1 MLTLN
6 CFLVSQFMQCWAL
19 EILILAF
26 ALLLTCG
33 ADENLFLPVIRCP
46 AELGSLAESSFYTGL
61 NTVLGNRDS
70 SLQVD
75 VHCI

>member
-6 CFLVSQFMQCWAL
+6 CFLVSRFMQRWVL

-33 ADENLFLPVIRCP
+33 ADEDLFLPVIHCP
-46 AELGSLAESSFYTGL
+46 AELGSLAESSFYTGFD
-61 NTVLGNRDS
+61 TVLGNS
-70 SLQVD
+70 K
-75 VHCI
+75 

>member
-6 CFLVSQFMQCWAL
+6 CFFVSWLIQLWVL

-33 ADENLFLPVIRCP
+33 ADVISPCDPLSCR
-46 AELGSLAESSFYTGL
+46 AGESG
-61 NTVLGNRDS
+61 
-70 SLQVD
+70 
-75 VHCI
+75 